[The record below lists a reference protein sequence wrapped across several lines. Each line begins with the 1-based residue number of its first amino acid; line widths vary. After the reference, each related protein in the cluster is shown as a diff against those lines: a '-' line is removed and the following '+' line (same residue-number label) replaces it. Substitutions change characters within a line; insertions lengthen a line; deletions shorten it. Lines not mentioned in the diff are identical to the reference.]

1 MKVFDWQKKIDQKE
15 LEECKKVVQK
25 GGIIIFPTDTVYGIG
40 CDCFNQKALE
50 KIYSIKR
57 RNLNKPVNVLCSDI
71 NAIKSITKNLSM
83 LEKKIIDKYMPGDLT
98 IILSKKEN
106 VKNDLINNVDTV
118 GVRIPKND
126 IALTLLNY
134 IKIPLTTTSAN
145 ISDEVAL
152 TNFKDVYE
160 KFKNNDDVDI
170 IINGGQSDI
179 GIASTIIRIEN
190 NQIVV
195 LRHGNLKV
203 TI

>member
-145 ISDEVAL
+145 ISDEAAL